1 MSDTHPN
8 TLALARILATEPV
21 LVGAQTASSALGLEA
36 GHLGHAGPPFA
47 HTGEIPAVVL
57 NALAGATVHEGWAG
71 DLDGARRLIL
81 DGKITLHANHDLGTV
96 SPMAGVVRPGQL
108 LMRIEN
114 RAGDEVVHA
123 TLAESGRRALRFGC
137 YDEQIA
143 AQLDYLDRVIGPA
156 IVKALP
162 AAGLPLLPLI
172 AQGVALGDDTHQRN
186 VGGMYAFTQDLPGLE
201 TEVRQWLLG
210 NPQHFLNY
218 AMAAAKLALDRA
230 SGIEGSSIITA
241 IARNGVHCG
250 VRIAGAGRRWFTHAA
265 TAPQGYFFPPHLP
278 GDGQADLGDS
288 AIVEAYGLGGTIAH
302 AAPELAQLM
311 VQDWP
316 QARAAGRRMRE
327 LFVGQHPL
335 IAPALAGSRGVGAGL
350 DARAV
355 VAAGEPVRIH
365 TGIAHRDGVTGWVGI
380 GVALAPVECFQKAL
394 AAL

>member
-1 MSDTHPN
+1 MSEVHPN
-8 TLALARILATEPV
+8 TLAVQRILSTEPV

-47 HTGEIPAVVL
+47 QADEIPAVVL
-57 NALAGATVHEGWAG
+57 NALAGAALHEVWAG
-71 DLDGARRLIL
+71 DLDHARRLIL
-81 DGKITLHANHDLGTV
+81 DGEITLHANHDLGTV

-114 RAGDEVVHA
+114 RAGNEVVHA

-137 YDEQIA
+137 YDELIGE
-143 AQLDYLDRVIGPA
+143 QLDYLDRVVGPG
-156 IVKALP
+156 IIKALP

-172 AQGVALGDDTHQRN
+172 AQGVSLGDDTHQRN
-186 VGGMYAFTQDLPGLE
+186 VGGMYAFAQQLPALDGDI
-201 TEVRQWLLG
+201 RQWLLG

-230 SGIEGSSIITA
+230 SGTDGSSIITA
-241 IARNGVHCG
+241 IARNGVRCG
-250 VRIAGAGRRWFTHAA
+250 VRIAGAGQRWFTHAA
-265 TAPQGYFFPPHLP
+265 SSPQGYFFPPNVP
-278 GDGQADLGDS
+278 ADGQADLGDS

-311 VQDWP
+311 VQDWE
-316 QARAAGRRMRE
+316 QAEAAGRRMRE
-327 LFVGQHPL
+327 LFIAKHPL

-355 VAAGEPVRIH
+355 VAAGESIRIH
-365 TGIAHRDGVTGWVGI
+365 TGIAHRDGATGWIGI

>member
-1 MSDTHPN
+1 MSEGHPN
-8 TLALARILATEPV
+8 TLAVERILATEPM
-21 LVGAQTASSALGLEA
+21 LVGAQTASLALGLEA

-47 HTGEIPAVVL
+47 HAGEIPGVVL
-57 NALAGATVHEGWAG
+57 NALAAAALHEGWAG

-81 DGKITLHANHDLGTV
+81 DGEITLHANHDLGTV

-114 RAGDEVVHA
+114 RAGNEVVHA

-137 YDEQIA
+137 YDGSIA
-143 AQLDYLDRVIGPA
+143 EQLDYLDRVIGPS

-162 AAGLPLLPLI
+162 AAGVPLLPLI

-186 VGGMYAFTQDLPGLE
+186 VGGMYAFTRQLPALE

-230 SGIEGSSIITA
+230 SGVKGSSIITA

-250 VRIAGAGRRWFTHAA
+250 VRIAGAGQRWFTHAA

-278 GDGQADLGDS
+278 SDGQADLGDS
-288 AIVEAYGLGGTIAH
+288 AIVEAYGLGGTVAH

-311 VQDWP
+311 VQDWS

-327 LFVGQHPL
+327 LFVAQHPL
-335 IAPALAGSRGVGAGL
+335 IAPSLAGARGVGAGL

>member
-1 MSDTHPN
+1 MSEVHPN
-8 TLALARILATEPV
+8 TLALERILATEPV

-36 GHLGHAGPPFA
+36 GHLGHAGPPFT
-47 HTGEIPAVVL
+47 HVGEIPAVVL
-57 NALAGATVHEGWAG
+57 NALAGAALHEGWAD

-81 DGKITLHANHDLGTV
+81 DGEISLHANHDLGTV

-137 YDEQIA
+137 YDRPIA
-143 AQLDYLDRVIGPA
+143 EQLDYLDRVIGPA

-172 AQGVALGDDTHQRN
+172 AHGVALGDDTHQRN
-186 VGGMYAFTQDLPGLE
+186 IGGMYAFTQQLPGLA

-230 SGIEGSSIITA
+230 SGVEGSSIITA
-241 IARNGVHCG
+241 ISRNGVQCG
-250 VRIAGAGRRWFTHAA
+250 VRIAGAGQRWFTHAA

-288 AIVEAYGLGGTIAH
+288 AIVEAYGLGGAVAH

-316 QARAAGRRMRE
+316 QAKAAGRRMRE

-335 IAPALAGSRGVGAGL
+335 IAPALAGARGVGAGL

-355 VAAGEPVRIH
+355 VAAGEPIRIH
-365 TGIAHRDGVTGWVGI
+365 TGIAHRDGVTGWIGI